1 MLLALACP
9 CAAQPA
15 GADTAEPQLP
25 ASRGV
30 RAPDRDAAA
39 IPGRVPAPQADGG
52 AARRLAL
59 VIGNGAYRTITPLR
73 NPTNDAR
80 DMCDTLRRRG
90 FQAQCH
96 ENLASRDDFRRV
108 LRQFTAQLGRGSVAL
123 LYYAGH
129 GVQRGGRNFLLPTAI
144 APGSA
149 DDVERDSLAMDEV
162 YTSLRESLPDLSIV
176 ILDACRDDPFAG
188 QSGARFARGLAR
200 EEPPRGSVLV
210 YATAPGGEAVDGSG
224 RNGLFTKHLLAEMDK
239 PGPQIGQM
247 LHNVARA
254 VELEA
259 RTRYGIEQVPYRSFS
274 YTGAFCFDTCDEDR
288 IAEQMEGLRQQ
299 SQAATQ
305 RIRELESQ
313 ASGSRSGEIEVL
325 RAQLRDLADKATQLE
340 TLRQRIAT
348 LEREAREREQ
358 EKVEMVRKDQ
368 ERRSRPTFV
377 PTF

>member
-1 MLLALACP
+1 
-9 CAAQPA
+9 
-15 GADTAEPQLP
+15 
-25 ASRGV
+25 
-30 RAPDRDAAA
+30 
-39 IPGRVPAPQADGG
+39 
-52 AARRLAL
+52 
-59 VIGNGAYRTITPLR
+59 
-73 NPTNDAR
+73 
-80 DMCDTLRRRG
+80 MCDTLRRRG

-274 YTGAFCFDTCDEDR
+274 FTGAFCFDTCDEDR
-288 IAEQMEGLRQQ
+288 IAEQMEQLRQQ
-299 SQAATQ
+299 SLTAAR

-313 ASGSRSGEIEVL
+313 AHGGRVGEIDAL
-325 RAQLRDLADKATQLE
+325 QAQLRDLADKTAQLE
-340 TLRQRIAT
+340 TLRTRIAT

-358 EKVEMVRKDQ
+358 EKVDMVRKDQ